1 MNQVIALVVAYLLG
15 SIPFAL
21 IAGKLHGVDLR
32 TMGSG
37 NLGATNVFRT
47 LGRTAGITV
56 MVLDIAKG
64 AAAVLVAE
72 ALTDNPWPLVA
83 GALAILGHVFPVW
96 TGFKGGKGVAVGA
109 GALIGLVPA
118 ASGVLIVLWC
128 VLGLT
133 TRYVAIASAAALG
146 CAKSADKAVSSVACK
161 ARAATEVGTSR
172 PRNSSERASSSASA
186 NKYGAPDARFAS
198 PAPAAA
204 TRSRSSDG
212 TSDGRVD
219 GCRRVAHTC
228 RISSVALS
236 SEASMGPIA
245 CRSDASTPRT
255 PRSAISE
262 CRCTR

>member
-72 ALTDNPWPLVA
+72 ALTNNPWPLAA

-96 TGFKGGKGVAVGA
+96 TNFKGGKGVAVGA

-118 ASGVLIVLWC
+118 ASGVLIVLWFLI
-128 VLGLT
+128 VLT
-133 TRYVAIASAAALG
+133 TRYVSVASIVCALAAAPL
-146 CAKSADKAVSSVACK
+146 AWVF
-161 ARAATEVGTSR
+161 
-172 PRNSSERASSSASA
+172 
-186 NKYGAPDARFAS
+186 GAPWSYVGFIALAGLFVIWKHRENIVRLTHGDEN
-198 PAPAAA
+198 
-204 TRSRSSDG
+204 
-212 TSDGRVD
+212 
-219 GCRRVAHTC
+219 
-228 RISSVALS
+228 RISLGRRKGTTT
-236 SEASMGPIA
+236 EG
-245 CRSDASTPRT
+245 
-255 PRSAISE
+255 
-262 CRCTR
+262 

>member
-32 TMGSG
+32 TTGSG

-64 AAAVLVAE
+64 AAAVLVAV

-96 TGFKGGKGVAVGA
+96 TNFKGGKGVAVGA

-118 ASGVLIVLWC
+118 ASGVLIVLWF
-128 VLGLT
+128 VIVLT
-133 TRYVAIASAAALG
+133 TRYVSIASIVCAIAAAPLAW
-146 CAKSADKAVSSVACK
+146 AF
-161 ARAATEVGTSR
+161 
-172 PRNSSERASSSASA
+172 
-186 NKYGAPDARFAS
+186 GAPWSYVAFIALAGLFVIWKHRENIV
-198 PAPAAA
+198 
-204 TRSRSSDG
+204 RLSRG
-212 TSDGRVD
+212 EEN
-219 GCRRVAHTC
+219 
-228 RISSVALS
+228 RISLGQRKGA
-236 SEASMGPIA
+236 ARDG
-245 CRSDASTPRT
+245 
-255 PRSAISE
+255 
-262 CRCTR
+262 

>member
-1 MNQVIALVVAYLLG
+1 VNQVIALVVAYLLG

-72 ALTDNPWPLVA
+72 ALTNNPWPLAA

-96 TGFKGGKGVAVGA
+96 TNFKGGKGVAVGA

-118 ASGVLIVLWC
+118 ASGVLIVLWFLI
-128 VLGLT
+128 VLT
-133 TRYVAIASAAALG
+133 TRYVSVASIVCALAAAPL
-146 CAKSADKAVSSVACK
+146 AWVF
-161 ARAATEVGTSR
+161 
-172 PRNSSERASSSASA
+172 
-186 NKYGAPDARFAS
+186 GAPWSYVGFIALAGLFVIWKHRENIVRLTHGDEN
-198 PAPAAA
+198 
-204 TRSRSSDG
+204 
-212 TSDGRVD
+212 
-219 GCRRVAHTC
+219 
-228 RISSVALS
+228 RISLGRRKGTTT
-236 SEASMGPIA
+236 EG
-245 CRSDASTPRT
+245 
-255 PRSAISE
+255 
-262 CRCTR
+262 